1 MSTISRSGKPI
12 EIELKYR
19 VIDAAAGDRYLAADE
34 IAGFRPSSAV
44 RSTQVE
50 DRYIDTANGAM
61 ARAGFAARL
70 RQTAKTTTVAVKSS
84 VRRVGTGNVHRREEL
99 EGPADRTA
107 HPRDWPPSDARSLI
121 LEQCGDAPLV
131 EVVTIRQL
139 RRKRILQLN
148 GTSVELSLDEV
159 DAVSRSRVVARFVEL
174 EVELMAGDEAG
185 LADIDRELAA
195 DPGLA
200 PADTSKLQSALRA
213 VAAAEPKRGRRGA
226 ILDPGGEDDRGPAEP
241 APPMAEIVEAVLAE
255 LDATTTEAD
264 EPGESPEPRE
274 SSESRVKANAGRDEG
289 RLDDPGPTATS
300 DPAPDLEAP
309 PSQRAARSDAAEAPK
324 SRGEAPAPQGE
335 APAGQEPAASPDR
348 PKRRPKGRATAV
360 AGDDGT
366 APKEDARPHLVVGK
380 TSGVL
385 ADDHV
390 AEAGRKVLRFHL
402 ARMIAKEAGTRDG
415 TDPEDLHGM
424 RVATRRQRAAWRVF
438 GEAFRPERTKK
449 HRARLREVAARL
461 GAVRDLDVLIELAD
475 AYRADLPVVEQRAL
489 EPLLAAWR
497 LHRDDARVLLMRE
510 LDSDGYRRWLDDY
523 AEFVRHEGVGARPVV
538 PTEPHRVRDTAAS
551 RIQSA
556 YEHVRSYEPVLRW
569 ADVDTL
575 HELRIHGK
583 WLRYSMEFVREALG
597 PEVDGLIAR
606 VTALQDHLGLMKD
619 ADVAAHLARSF
630 LVENAGSISDVESA
644 AIARY
649 LVSREK
655 EVARLHR
662 TVGRSWRGVSGIA
675 FRRALGRVLAS
686 L

>member
-1 MSTISRSGKPI
+1 MSTIQRSGKPV

-139 RRKRILQLN
+139 RRKRILQRD

-159 DAVSRSRVVARFVEL
+159 DAVSRSRVVGRFVEL
-174 EVELMAGDEAG
+174 EVELMSGDEAG
-185 LADIDRELAA
+185 LADIDRELA
-195 DPGLA
+195 DDSGLA

-213 VAAAEPKRGRRGA
+213 VAAAEPKRGKRA
-226 ILDPGGEDDRGPAEP
+226 SILAPVDDDATEP
-241 APPMAEIVEAVLAE
+241 VEPVVPIARIVEAVLAE
-255 LDATTTEAD
+255 LDATTTEED
-264 EPGESPEPRE
+264 EPGDVPAGSGDAEP
-274 SSESRVKANAGRDEG
+274 VA
-289 RLDDPGPTATS
+289 PATPDS
-300 DPAPDLEAP
+300 VAVAVPAETPA
-309 PSQRAARSDAAEAPK
+309 AARTPSDEP
-324 SRGEAPAPQGE
+324 
-335 APAGQEPAASPDR
+335 PAGQEPKRPAAR
-348 PKRRPKGRATAV
+348 PKRRPKARPTAV
-360 AGDDGT
+360 AAAD
-366 APKEDARPHLVVGK
+366 AAVPEEDARPHLVVGK

-402 ARMIAKEAGTRDG
+402 AKMIAKEAGTRSG
-415 TDPEDLHGM
+415 VDPEDLHGM

-438 GEAFRPERTKK
+438 GEAFRPGRTKK

-461 GAVRDLDVLIELAD
+461 GAVRDLDVLIEAAD
-475 AYRADLPVVEQRAL
+475 AYRADLPVTEQRAL

-497 LHRDDARVLLMRE
+497 EHRDDARVLLMRE

-630 LVENAGSISDVESA
+630 LVEHAGSISDVESA

-662 TVGRSWRGVSGIA
+662 TVGRTWRAVSGLT
-675 FRRALGRVLAS
+675 FRRALGRALAG